1 MTTAFDC
8 MQGRFG
14 FGCMR
19 LPMRGEEVDTERFSE
34 MVDAFLEAGFNYFD
48 TAHGYLNGQSE
59 IALRKCLT
67 SRYARERYVLTDK
80 LSGNFFDCEADIRP
94 LVDQQLAACGVTYFD
109 FFLMH
114 AQSSRNY
121 PKFKQCRAY
130 ETALALRDEGK
141 IRHFG
146 ISFHDSA
153 ETLERILTEYPQIE
167 VVQLQFNYVDY
178 EDAKVQS
185 RKCYEVCMAH
195 GKPVIVMEPVKG
207 GSLAQLPPRAQTVLD
222 GLHGG
227 SSASYALRYAA
238 GFEGVTMVLSGM
250 GSMEMM
256 RDNLRAMKP
265 FQPLSQQELDAIGRV
280 RDILRGEDLIPCTA
294 CRYCTDG
301 CPQKIAIPDW
311 FAALNTKRQ
320 GQAKPLPPQEGGRAS
335 ACVRCGLCE
344 AACPQHLPIREL
356 LKEAAKALE

>member
-1 MTTAFDC
+1 

-19 LPMRGEEVDTERFSE
+19 LPMRGEEVDTEQFSE
-34 MVDAFLEAGFNYFD
+34 MVDAFLQAGFNYFD

-67 SRYARERYVLTDK
+67 SRYPRERYVLTDK
-80 LSGNFFDCEADIRP
+80 LSGNFFNCEADIRP
-94 LVDQQLAACGVTYFD
+94 LVEQQLAACGVTYFD

-114 AQSSRNY
+114 AQNAGNY

-207 GSLAQLPPRAQTVLD
+207 GSLAQLPPRAQAVLD

-227 SSASYALRYAA
+227 SNASYALRYAS

-256 RDNLRAMKP
+256 RDNLQSMKP
-265 FQPLSQQELDAIGRV
+265 FQPLNERELAAIGQV

-311 FAALNTKRQ
+311 FAALNAKRQ
-320 GQAKPLPPQEGGRAS
+320 GQAEPLPPRDGGRAS

-344 AACPQHLPIREL
+344 ASCPQHLPIREL